1 MSDTTSSIG
10 STKDGITVTSRGLE
24 RRGSSTIKSSRKS
37 SQEKHEQ
44 PMKEQKERLFGGNEK
59 EEQNVRRGLTA
70 SQWSGV
76 SNFGG
81 KNIKTT
87 TPVGS
92 HTKSKSKSS
101 STDDTE
107 QGAQETVE
115 AVESAGSGSSNL
127 DGTDRHPSTTRRRSS
142 VTSATKPGPRMT
154 AMLNYITKT

>member
-1 MSDTTSSIG
+1 MPDTTSSNG

-24 RRGSSTIKSSRKS
+24 RRGSSTIKSSCKS

-44 PMKEQKERLFGGNEK
+44 WMKERKERLFGGNQK

-70 SQWSGV
+70 SKWSGV
-76 SNFGG
+76 SNFRG

-92 HTKSKSKSS
+92 KPKSRSKSS
-101 STDDTE
+101 FTDDTK
-107 QGAQETVE
+107 QGAQETME
-115 AVESAGSGSSNL
+115 AVEYAESESSNQ

-142 VTSATKPGPRMT
+142 VTSATKPGPKMT
-154 AMLNYITKT
+154 AMLRYISKT